1 MPPTP
6 WTSIEDALE
15 WLKTKNTIS
24 IIPRYTHI
32 CSQVKILFAAILFFI
47 SNSDLPIIRS
57 NVQPFISAL
66 LFFLP
71 HSLLLSF
78 NPYVSFLHPT
88 LTIILLSFFL
98 SFGCDSPATKK
109 VPNDTTC
116 LEVATSTV
124 NHRDSLH
131 LPPPQKKRMSE
142 GTHQIHEKWFPLQI
156 KITTNSLVFSACTQ
170 IIIFRTRLQITRL
183 FFLGGLPTP
192 LDFLIASIFPL
203 SKLNKIPSKLVSLI
217 FPSEWGWL

>member
-1 MPPTP
+1 M
-6 WTSIEDALE
+6 
-15 WLKTKNTIS
+15 
-24 IIPRYTHI
+24 
-32 CSQVKILFAAILFFI
+32 KILFAAILFFI

-131 LPPPQKKRMSE
+131 LPPPKKKGCPKEHIKYMKNDFPYKSRLPPIHLSFQLALKLLFSE
-142 GTHQIHEKWFPLQI
+142 QGCK
-156 KITTNSLVFSACTQ
+156 
-170 IIIFRTRLQITRL
+170 
-183 FFLGGLPTP
+183 
-192 LDFLIASIFPL
+192 
-203 SKLNKIPSKLVSLI
+203 
-217 FPSEWGWL
+217 